1 MKASK
6 EFIRLKAEESF
17 LCHRFQSASFDAPYH
32 YHPEIELTLIL
43 RSSGTRFIGDHIGAF
58 ESGDLVLLGSG
69 LPHFWCNHHQA
80 DPEYLRSESIVI
92 QFAEDSFGEGFFD
105 IPELRPIQRL
115 LIEANRGIQFTG
127 CVAEEI
133 TEAMLKIN
141 EAKGY
146 QRIIQLIQIL
156 HRLAAVPE
164 SQIPLATV
172 GYQRNTRPMGSERIE
187 KVVSYVAQHFS
198 TPLKLREASRL
209 ASLSEEAFCRTF
221 KRYTGRTFTGFVN
234 DVRISH
240 ACQQLSQEQEL
251 TIAEIAIDSG
261 FQSLANFNRRFRER
275 MQMTPSQYRLKFRS
289 S

>member
-146 QRIIQLIQIL
+146 QRIIQLIQIFRFGPDYL
-156 HRLAAVPE
+156 FNKYHLLPGAGLV
-164 SQIPLATV
+164 L
-172 GYQRNTRPMGSERIE
+172 RITLDAP
-187 KVVSYVAQHFS
+187 S
-198 TPLKLREASRL
+198 
-209 ASLSEEAFCRTF
+209 SLCT
-221 KRYTGRTFTGFVN
+221 
-234 DVRISH
+234 
-240 ACQQLSQEQEL
+240 
-251 TIAEIAIDSG
+251 
-261 FQSLANFNRRFRER
+261 FQS
-275 MQMTPSQYRLKFRS
+275 RS
-289 S
+289 